1 MSRDER
7 AWASVKIGFLV
18 LPALLSPGR
27 CGGEYRPPLYWKC
40 LFFIARES
48 WLYLAAPGGAAQR
61 ALARGIAQAV
71 TRHRP
76 TWISKLKLKFEVE
89 SQIHGGDG
97 RNGKV
102 EAIVVAERI
111 APQSVPG
118 CRLSRSDEEV
128 RQEGNDGRSGES
140 RSRCINST
148 TINENN
154 AKGRFISCS
163 RQLVAGGHRAG
174 LDVLCAKNLRY
185 FYKPYADQTCQL
197 SQSKMLS

>member
-27 CGGEYRPPLYWKC
+27 CGGEYGPPLYWKC

-118 CRLSRSDEEV
+118 CRLSRSDKEV
-128 RQEGNDGRSGES
+128 RQEGTMDVAAKVEVAALTPPPLTK
-140 RSRCINST
+140 T
-148 TINENN
+148 TQRVVSSAAAGSWSLTVIER
-154 AKGRFISCS
+154 GWTCS
-163 RQLVAGGHRAG
+163 APRIWGTFTNHMQI
-174 LDVLCAKNLRY
+174 
-185 FYKPYADQTCQL
+185 KPVNFPNRKC
-197 SQSKMLS
+197 